1 MSSDYISSLKGREI
15 IRVEMVCLG
24 NICRSPMAAAVLH
37 NKVQAI
43 SHPRII
49 VTSSGTSGWHDGENA
64 HHLSQKTWESAGYS
78 YQHTSR
84 KFTLNLFDECDLILP
99 MDLTNRANILNGARN
114 ASDRD
119 KVFMLRSFDPAL
131 ALIDPTS
138 PDAEKLQVPDPWG
151 ETIEAYQEVLAM
163 IEKATDGL
171 IATLTS

>member
-1 MSSDYISSLKGREI
+1 MTSNYISSLAGRDL

-37 NKVQAI
+37 NKAQAI

-49 VTSSGTSGWHDGENA
+49 VTSSGTSGWHDGESA

-114 ASDRD
+114 ASDRE
-119 KVFMLRSFDPAL
+119 KVLMLRSFDPEL
-131 ALIDPTS
+131 AHIEPTS
-138 PDAEKLQVPDPWG
+138 KDAEKLQVPDPWG
-151 ETIEAYQEVLAM
+151 ETIDAYQEVLAM